1 MRTVANQ
8 SQRRL
13 LRRVSGSTQLP
24 STPQCDAGRYSIQ
37 NATAKDT
44 TAAALNQGLKGS
56 RAVRVL
62 IQAPLIP
69 MNTSTSGTTQQTDA
83 PMAAMLAPTLDGTE
97 DFAGVAC
104 IQAYASPYPGTAS
117 SYASKHR
124 SQKNS
129 V

>member
-37 NATAKDT
+37 NAPAKDT

-69 MNTSTSGTTQQTDA
+69 MNTSTSGPTHPTDA
-83 PMAAMLAPTLDGTE
+83 PMAALHAAPSGGIE
-97 DFAGVAC
+97 HVPGVPWKKR
-104 IQAYASPYPGTAS
+104 QQ
-117 SYASKHR
+117 R
-124 SQKNS
+124 
-129 V
+129 

>member
-62 IQAPLIP
+62 IQATLLP
-69 MNTSTSGTTQQTDA
+69 MHTSPSGQTQQTDA
-83 PMAAMLAPTLDGTE
+83 PMPAMHEPTMAGKADT
-97 DFAGVAC
+97 AGVAC
-104 IQAYASPYPGTAS
+104 IQTYHSPHPITETIGIASRRV
-117 SYASKHR
+117 R
-124 SQKNS
+124 S
-129 V
+129 